1 MCWKNQP
8 WAAFWIFRVQ
18 SIGATAPAFSQLW
31 RLTLPPLKS
40 QMSACTHTSII
51 DTKVDAKIC
60 VIIGVCRGS
69 TKSDDKNWLTDGQ
82 LLSHICA
89 FTIALLCLSVS
100 QSHISSTSRMSL
112 CAPTFCCYVNLIIA
126 VSSATTW
133 SISRYKYNY
142 HKINIESFQVHQRL
156 RKLHNEFLCKT
167 KIRYIAVVYRLLWKL
182 DTQISFDVI
191 VHVCTD

>member
-1 MCWKNQP
+1 MLEKPTVSRLLNFPCSKYWSDGACFFTAMAADV
-8 WAAFWIFRVQ
+8 AAFKESNVRMHTHIHHWHK
-18 SIGATAPAFSQLW
+18 SW
-31 RLTLPPLKS
+31 RENLRHHR
-40 QMSACTHTSII
+40 C
-51 DTKVDAKIC
+51 
-60 VIIGVCRGS
+60 S

-133 SISRYKYNY
+133 SISRYEYIY
-142 HKINIESFQVHQRL
+142 HKVNIESFQVHQRL
-156 RKLHNEFLCKT
+156 RKLHNSSSL
-167 KIRYIAVVYRLLWKL
+167 YV
-182 DTQISFDVI
+182 SS
-191 VHVCTD
+191 